1 MEAVLLNFIRLLATV
16 IWLLLIARVV
26 LSWTN
31 PTGGGGLVA
40 FIYQVTEPILAPIR
54 RVLPPTGGIDWSP
67 LIAMLLLGVVVRV
80 VASASDARRRLIGL
94 HGSAR
99 RVAILRPPMGD

>member
-1 MEAVLLNFIRLLATV
+1 MELLLNFVRIFATL

-67 LIAMLLLGVVVRV
+67 LVAMLVIGAVVRV
-80 VASASDARRRLIGL
+80 VASI
-94 HGSAR
+94 
-99 RVAILRPPMGD
+99 

>member
-1 MEAVLLNFIRLLATV
+1 MQAVLLNFIQLLATV
-16 IWLLLIARVV
+16 LLLLVIARVV

-54 RVLPPTGGIDWSP
+54 RVLPPTGGVDWAP
-67 LIAMLLLGVVVRV
+67 LIATLLIGVVLQVI
-80 VASASDARRRLIGL
+80 ARL
-94 HGSAR
+94 
-99 RVAILRPPMGD
+99 

>member
-1 MEAVLLNFIRLLATV
+1 VDLLLNFVRLFATV
-16 IWLLLIARVV
+16 LWLLLIARVV

-40 FIYQVTEPILAPIR
+40 FIYQATEPILAPIR

-67 LIAMLLLGVVVRV
+67 LVAMLVIGAIVRV
-80 VASASDARRRLIGL
+80 VASI
-94 HGSAR
+94 
-99 RVAILRPPMGD
+99 

>member
-1 MEAVLLNFIRLLATV
+1 MELLLNFVRIFATL

-67 LIAMLLLGVVVRV
+67 LIAMLVIGAVVRV
-80 VASASDARRRLIGL
+80 VASI
-94 HGSAR
+94 
-99 RVAILRPPMGD
+99 